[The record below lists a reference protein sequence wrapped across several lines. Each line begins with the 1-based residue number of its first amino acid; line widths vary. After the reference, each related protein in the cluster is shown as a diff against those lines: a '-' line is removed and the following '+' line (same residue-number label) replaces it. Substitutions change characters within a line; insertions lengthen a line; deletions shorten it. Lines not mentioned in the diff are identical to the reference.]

1 MITYKN
7 VAITQNDARFSFDV
21 VSHNW
26 MRPNTYQKNTVTN
39 TFATVKNTITY
50 YISEGAEI
58 VDGIVYL
65 PKFANSAK
73 VGN

>member
-7 VAITQNDARFSFDV
+7 VVITQTDTRFSFDV

-26 MRPNTYQKNTVTN
+26 MRSNTYKKNTVTN
-39 TFATVKNTITY
+39 TLATIKNTITY

-65 PKFANSAK
+65 PKFANSVK